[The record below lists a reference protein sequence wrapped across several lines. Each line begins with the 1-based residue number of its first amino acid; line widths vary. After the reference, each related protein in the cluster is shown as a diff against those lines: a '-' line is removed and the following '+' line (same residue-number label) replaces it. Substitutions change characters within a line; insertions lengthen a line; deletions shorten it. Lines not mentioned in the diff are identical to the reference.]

1 MSTNPRLRRCLA
13 LALAW
18 HLTSCARGGEAPT
31 TPAAPAASVAAA
43 APAASAAPPPAD
55 RSEPPGLH
63 AVRLVP
69 VATGVNLEVLD
80 WGGSGPPVV
89 LLVGLGGTA
98 HVFDE
103 FAPALTDRF
112 HVYGVTR
119 RGNGRSSVPA
129 TGYDLPT
136 LAGDLLHVLDGLGL
150 ARASL
155 IGHSAGGEELTLL
168 AGEHPERV
176 DRLVYLDAA
185 YDRTDPSMRP
195 GGDCDN
201 SEPPVEADLVS
212 PVSFRAWFERS
223 RGVRLPEIEAR
234 MLFEYHGP
242 PGSAFKEYMPS
253 IRRPDYARVRAPALA
268 LYAVPASAA
277 DYYPAWARM
286 NEAQRVKAEACFA
299 TKQRPGGEAARA
311 DFRARV
317 ARGKVIEVAHGKHFL
332 FLSNRD
338 EVLAATRAFLTE
350 AR

>member
-1 MSTNPRLRRCLA
+1 M
-13 LALAW
+13 
-18 HLTSCARGGEAPT
+18 PT
-31 TPAAPAASVAAA
+31 TAPAASVTPAALTV
-43 APAASAAPPPAD
+43 PAASAAPPPAD
-55 RSEPPGLH
+55 LSEPPGLH
-63 AVRLVP
+63 AVRFVP

-176 DRLVYLDAA
+176 ERLVYLDAA

-201 SEPPVEADLVS
+201 GEPPVAADLVS
-212 PVSFRAWFERS
+212 PASFRAWFERS

-242 PGSAFKEYMPS
+242 PGSAFKEYLPS
-253 IRRPDYARVRAPALA
+253 VRRPDYARVRAPALA
-268 LYAVPASAA
+268 LYAVPGSAA
-277 DYYPAWARM
+277 DYYPGRGRPRRLSRAR
-286 NEAQRVKAEACFA
+286 
-299 TKQRPGGEAARA
+299 RPGEGYRSRAWQALSLPLEPRRSARRDESLSRRSA
-311 DFRARV
+311 LRVAVRARR
-317 ARGKVIEVAHGKHFL
+317 AR
-332 FLSNRD
+332 R
-338 EVLAATRAFLTE
+338 
-350 AR
+350 

>member
-1 MSTNPRLRRCLA
+1 MPLMKSCLFRFCA

-18 HLTSCARGGEAPT
+18 HLTGCAGGGEPPAPPVA
-31 TPAAPAASVAAA
+31 PAAPAA
-43 APAASAAPPPAD
+43 PAAPPPAAAA
-55 RSEPPGLH
+55 EAPALH
-63 AVRLVP
+63 AIRFVP
-69 VATGVNLEVLD
+69 VAKGVNLEVLD

-89 LLVGLGGTA
+89 FLVGLGGTA

-119 RGNGRSSVPA
+119 RGNGQSSVPDA
-129 TGYDLPT
+129 GYDLST

-155 IGHSAGGEELTLL
+155 IGHSAGGEELTIL

-185 YDRTDPSMRP
+185 YDRTDPTMRP
-195 GGDCDN
+195 GGACDN
-201 SEPPVEADLVS
+201 TEPPVEADLVS
-212 PVSFRAWFERS
+212 PASFRAWFERS

-234 MLFEYHGP
+234 MLFEHHGP
-242 PGSAFKEYMPS
+242 PQAAFKEYMQS
-253 IRRPDYARVRAPALA
+253 MRRPDYARVRAPALA

-277 DYYPAWARM
+277 EYYPGWARM
-286 NEAQRVKAEACFA
+286 NEAQRAKAEACFA
-299 TKQRPGGEAARA
+299 NTQRPGGEAARA

-317 ARGKVIEVAHGKHFL
+317 AQGKVVEVAHGKHFL

-338 EVLAATRAFLTE
+338 EVLAETRAFL
-350 AR
+350 ASPR